1 METAVG
7 AIHGHRAKKTGALKK
22 TGLRARFFSYFS
34 QPRWRKYRKGAMAL
48 VIIRPQAHG

>member
-7 AIHGHRAKKTGALKK
+7 AIHGHRAQKTGALKK
-22 TGLRARFFSYFS
+22 TGLRARFSYFS
-34 QPRWRKYRKGAMAL
+34 QPRWRKYRNGAMAL